1 MMYRTPETPSIERP
15 WYARRKRLLWIGFG
29 VFSLLA
35 LLVLAGLLYV
45 RTGRLNRYISSQVV
59 EALGSYG
66 LRVEIGNFNISWG
79 IQTAKIGDIKI
90 YNQQTGQ
97 LIATV
102 DRAEMKVQIRE
113 PFALQ
118 LRREIIFKR
127 LELTNPKLRIDV
139 DEQGHSNLQGLHQAP
154 PQAPSRLRFDFSS
167 LIVALSGGEA
177 HINDRSRKI
186 EGDLGNLEINAQP
199 LPEGET
205 VRGRLTTRGGRL
217 SYEGREISLEGL
229 DLLAT
234 GGPSG
239 AQIEQF
245 ALRTPVMQAS
255 ASGRI
260 DEWKAPRYNFE
271 LHSQVAL
278 EEIER
283 ILQPQAGLRGA
294 ATVDAKIEGV
304 EEAYKIN
311 GKLSSDDLAAYDARI
326 KGALAQGQVEGEG
339 SRYKVAADLGS
350 NEIVASG
357 TQIREVK
364 IEGIKAE
371 DDGAKIGFETR
382 RAYAQMAVGQGARL
396 IDLSAVTIRG
406 ESSRGRIR
414 ASAPQATVDKIEL
427 EQGRISGISLKTID
441 AELEHGRYR
450 ATGRLAVKDG
460 VVSGAS
466 VGPIEGDLVA
476 DKGAVS
482 LNQFKASIFGGN
494 VSGDVAMN
502 LERGGDSRLKA
513 TFDNLKSDDVFAV
526 ASTNHAPLA
535 GHFGGTAEMSW
546 PGMDLMAASGAVNV
560 HLKAETTR
568 TVDAIPVTGDV
579 SLRARGGVF
588 DLEQFLLNTDSSQVK
603 ATGQLSRD
611 GTSDLRFSLT
621 SKNAEQLQTIAY
633 SIEEVRKSVEAFE
646 PQILGDFKFEGRL
659 QGPLKDPTLEGDL
672 NVSNVLLH
680 DEPLGAISGHLLFS
694 STEVKFENG
703 ALVAAQGGS
712 AKFTYSAP
720 RDARA
725 AEGRLDAMVERIS
738 GDTLIAAAGLP
749 VGQKFFSGDLSGEAH
764 LTGLPGAPKGTA
776 TINLINGTIS
786 GQTAEL
792 AVASLVFDGNSMR
805 LNRAEVRLPQ
815 GRLTADGDMDLN
827 SYAFQ
832 VKGRV
837 ENLDLAALANAAEAA
852 NLSVSGT
859 VNADI
864 QASGNAKD
872 IEQLNLQGAAQGQN
886 VMINGRQAGQLSL
899 TARTGQNGRLDV
911 DLITGIAG
919 KPQSAH
925 GSIELRKPGRPVEV
939 SADLTEMDLA
949 PLLAVFAPN
958 LSSSVVGNI
967 GGKLRG
973 AGPTVNDKGEATING
988 LKGSLSL
995 ASISL
1000 EVSGRQVTVQ
1010 TPMTV
1015 TMNGPEL
1022 TLERTR
1028 VTGDGL
1034 DLSLGGTLGIS
1045 EEAKLNFAINGTAD
1059 LEAIGRLNPDYL
1071 MGGKAKVDVQL
1082 TGPANAPQLGGE
1094 IRLDEVSF
1102 STLNP
1107 QYNLEHGDG
1116 RIVMAGDK
1124 VTLEN
1129 FTATANDGM
1138 LKANGV
1144 LTLDRLQPKEWR
1156 LDASTTYTIVYYQG
1170 AQITLY
1176 GDVTLNGNPQGQSL
1190 TGSITVPQAE
1200 YVSNFDLERLKS
1212 SGGNLSFDSG
1222 FGGGGYSMPRTNLDI
1237 KIEANDSL
1245 LIRNEQV
1252 NTVGSASLTI
1262 AGTLADPF
1270 VTGRA
1275 TFEGGTIKFRSQ
1287 RYEITAGTIDFP
1299 PGPAISPL
1307 VNFLAEGDVSG
1318 YHVYVGLT
1326 GPVNDPDVTMRSEPE
1341 LPQSEVLSLVT
1352 TGRADS
1358 DTLGSED
1365 LVRSGVGTAASL
1377 LTQEF
1382 ISKPTESLLGLSRFQ
1397 IDPVLRPNSNP
1408 AARLTIGRQ
1417 LARNLAFTYSTNVG
1431 TEQDRTAL
1439 TEYTLTNRF
1448 SGIASYTQGGSST
1461 RGGNRDSDFTI
1472 EFRARRRFSL
1482 GFESTDSLA
1491 SNPLRAATARPKRE
1505 REALPHA
1512 EVSILKPD
1520 VVKLSDKRLRELLPV
1535 AKEGFSRP
1543 LARLGERNLTNY
1555 LQEHGYFFATVR
1567 SRCQP
1572 ILCNG
1577 PDLTVFYDVEP
1588 GQRLD
1593 LEKIRL
1599 DGTERI
1605 SLGDVSGEF
1614 QTQTKSMVGSIPFLK
1629 NLPLIGGLAR
1639 GVTSNDLLQH
1649 DSEGVRRHLVNLG
1662 FRSARVAP
1670 RLAFSPESEDLT
1682 VIFNVEEGPCSTISD
1697 VMFRGNSVLTVDE
1710 LRKAAPI
1717 KDSEAFSPTLIRSG
1731 LANIKKLYADQ
1742 GYLDAVVSTEVV
1754 DLPNDHVRLI
1764 YSVEEGS
1771 KNVASEVVISGL
1783 TKTREDSI
1791 RRFLAF
1797 GAGDTLTPD
1806 LIRRTQRDLYA
1817 TGAFRE
1823 ITIRT
1828 ESKPGDDESARRVS
1842 VGVTEAK
1849 PLLFVY
1855 GLGYSTDEG
1864 ARGLAQVTN
1873 TNLFGRVNSASIRM
1887 RGSRREQLAQ
1897 FSYTDLRP
1905 FGTKWATTLSTFY
1918 DRNTNLQT
1926 IQRKQLVDGKAQTEA
1941 TQSYGINRLA
1951 AFIQTER
1958 KLSEQSSLRFR
1969 YSFENARLSNAQ
1981 NVPIGEIGRN
1991 DRSIR
1996 LGSFSVGFTR
2006 DTRDSALT
2014 PTSGQLLSAEHS
2026 VATRIFGGNEA
2037 FNRFFGTYQTYNTF
2051 APSTP
2056 IIRDSTFAFS
2066 ARIGLA
2072 APFRVP
2078 TTNTLDDKLL
2088 PISERFFA
2096 GGATTLRGFRF
2107 EQAGPQ
2113 IILEGTRPGELPAL
2127 VPRGGNALTIFNFE
2141 LRYPLT
2147 RRVRLAPFYDV
2158 GNVFPLVRDIRFKDM
2173 SNTVGLGLRFNTPIG
2188 PVGVDYGYLLNPPSY
2203 LTQGGAT
2210 LRRPHGVIH
2219 IRIGQS
2225 F

>member
-1 MMYRTPETPSIERP
+1 MIDRTQETPSIQQP
-15 WYARRKRLLWIGFG
+15 WYARRKRLIWIGFS

-35 LLVLAGLLYV
+35 LFVLACLIYV
-45 RTGRLNRYISSQVV
+45 RTGRLNRYISGQVV
-59 EALGSYG
+59 EALGDYG

-79 IQTAKIGDIKI
+79 FQTAKIGDIKI

-102 DRAEMKVQIRE
+102 ERAEMKVQIRE

-118 LRREIIFKR
+118 LRRELIFKR
-127 LELTNPKLRIDV
+127 LELTNLNLRIDV
-139 DEQGHSNLQGLHQAP
+139 DEQGRSNLRGLHQAP
-154 PQAPSRLRFDFSS
+154 PQAPSRLGFDFSS
-167 LIVALSGGEA
+167 LIVALSGAEA

-186 EGDLGNLEINAQP
+186 EGDLGNIELNARP

-205 VRGRLTTRGGRL
+205 VRGRLTTHDGRL
-217 SYEGREISLEGL
+217 SYEGREISLESL
-229 DLLAT
+229 ELLVT
-234 GGPSG
+234 GGEAG

-245 ALRTPVMQAS
+245 AIRTPVMKAS

-260 DEWKAPRYNFE
+260 DDWKAPRYNFSLE
-271 LHSQVAL
+271 SQVAL

-283 ILQPQAGLRGA
+283 ILEPQAGLRGA

-304 EEAYKIN
+304 EKAYKIN
-311 GKLSSDDLAAYDARI
+311 AKLSSDDLAAYGDRI
-326 KGALAQGQVEGEG
+326 KSVSGAGQVEGEG
-339 SRYKVAADLGS
+339 SRYKVAADLSS
-350 NEIVASG
+350 NEIVARG
-357 TQIREVK
+357 AQIHGVK

-371 DDGAKIGFETR
+371 GDGAKIGFETR
-382 RAYAQMAVGQGARL
+382 RAYARTVVGQGARF
-396 IDLSAVTIRG
+396 IDLSADAIRG
-406 ESSRGRIR
+406 ESSGGRIR
-414 ASAPQATVDKIEL
+414 ASAPQATADKVEL
-427 EQGRISGISLKTID
+427 AQGQISGISLKTID
-441 AELEHGRYR
+441 AELERGRYR

-460 VVSGAS
+460 VISGAS

-476 DKGAVS
+476 DNESVS
-482 LNQFKASIFGGN
+482 LNKFKASLFGGN
-494 VSGDVAMN
+494 ASGDVAVN

-513 TFDNLKSDDVFAV
+513 TFDNLKTDDVFAV
-526 ASTNHAPLA
+526 ASTNRAPLA
-535 GHFGGTAEMSW
+535 GRFGGAAEMSW
-546 PGMDLMAASGAVNV
+546 PGIDFMAASGAVNI
-560 HLKAETTR
+560 HLKAETTQ

-579 SLRARGGVF
+579 NLRARDGVF
-588 DLEQFLLNTDSSQVK
+588 DVEQFLLNTDASQVK
-603 ATGQLSRD
+603 AAGRFSRD

-621 SKNAEQLQTIAY
+621 SQNAEQLQTIAY

-659 QGPLKDPTLEGDL
+659 QGPFKAPTLEGDL
-672 NVSNVLLH
+672 NASKVLLH
-680 DEPLGAISGHLLFS
+680 DELLGAVSGHLLLS
-694 STEVKFENG
+694 PTEVKFENG
-703 ALVAAQGGS
+703 ALAAANGGS

-725 AEGRLDAMVERIS
+725 AEGRLDAAVERIS
-738 GDTLIAAAGLP
+738 GDTVIAAAGLP
-749 VGQKFFSGDLSGEAH
+749 IGQKFFSGDIAGEAH

-792 AVASLVFDGNSMR
+792 AAASLVFDGNSMR
-805 LNRAEVRLPQ
+805 LNRAEVRLPK

-837 ENLDLAALANAAEAA
+837 ENFDLAALANAAEAA
-852 NLSVSGT
+852 NLAVTGT

-872 IEQLNLQGAAQGQN
+872 IEQLNLQSAAQGQN
-886 VMINGRQAGQLSL
+886 VTINGRQAGQLSL
-899 TARTGQNGRLDV
+899 TARTGQSGRLDV
-911 DLITGIAG
+911 DLITGITG

-925 GSIELRKPGRPVEV
+925 GSIELRKPGRPVEA
-939 SADLTEMDLA
+939 SADLTDLDLA
-949 PLLAVFAPN
+949 PLLAAFAPN

-967 GGKLRG
+967 GGKLRLT
-973 AGPTVNDKGEATING
+973 GPTVNDKGEATING

-1000 EVSGRQVTVQ
+1000 EVSGRQVTIQ

-1015 TMNGPEL
+1015 TMIGPEL

-1028 VTGDGL
+1028 ITGDGI

-1045 EEAKLNFAINGTAD
+1045 EEAKLNFAVNGTAD
-1059 LEAIGRLNPDYL
+1059 LEAIGRLNLDYF
-1071 MGGKAKVDVQL
+1071 MGGKATVDVRL
-1082 TGPANAPQLGGE
+1082 TGSASSPQLGGE

-1102 STLNP
+1102 STLDL

-1138 LKANGV
+1138 LKAKGV

-1176 GDVTLNGNPQGQSL
+1176 GDVTLSGNPQGQSL

-1200 YVSNFDLERLKS
+1200 YVSNFDLERLTS

-1222 FGGGGYSMPRTNLDI
+1222 FGGGGSSLPRTNLDI
-1237 KIEANDSL
+1237 RVEANDSL

-1262 AGTLADPF
+1262 AGTLADPY
-1270 VTGRA
+1270 VIGRA

-1326 GPVNDPDVTMRSEPE
+1326 GPADDMDVTMRSEPE
-1341 LPQSEVLSLVT
+1341 LPRSEVISLVT

-1377 LTQEF
+1377 LTKEF

-1431 TEQDRTAL
+1431 SEQDRTAL

-1448 SGIASYTQGGSST
+1448 SGIASYTQGGTST
-1461 RGGNRDSDFTI
+1461 RGGNKDSDFTL
-1472 EFRARRRFSL
+1472 EFRARKRFSL
-1482 GFESTDSLA
+1482 GFEATDPESR
-1491 SNPLRAATARPKRE
+1491 RAAAAPPRRE
-1505 REALPHA
+1505 REPLPHA
-1512 EVSILKPD
+1512 EVSIVKPEGL
-1520 VVKLSDKRLRELLPV
+1520 KLSDKRLRELVPV
-1535 AKEGFSRP
+1535 VKEGFSMP

-1555 LQEHGYFFATVR
+1555 LQENGYFFATAR

-1572 ILCNG
+1572 IVCSG
-1577 PDLTVFYDVEP
+1577 PDLKVFYDIEP

-1593 LEKIRL
+1593 LERIRL
-1599 DGTERI
+1599 EGTELI
-1605 SLGDVSGEF
+1605 SLGAVSGEF
-1614 QTQTKSMVGSIPFLK
+1614 QTQAKSEFGSIPFLK
-1629 NLPLIGGLAR
+1629 NLPLVGGLAR
-1639 GVTSNDLLQH
+1639 GVTSNDRLAN
-1649 DSEGVRRHLVNLG
+1649 DSEVVRRHMADLG
-1662 FRSARVAP
+1662 FRSARVAS

-1682 VIFNVEEGPCSTISD
+1682 VIFNVEEGPRSTITD
-1697 VMFRGNSVLTVDE
+1697 VMFRGNSVLSAAE

-1717 KDSEAFSPTLIRSG
+1717 MDSEAFSSTLIRSG
-1731 LANIKKLYADQ
+1731 VANIKKLYAEQ
-1742 GYLDAVVSTEVV
+1742 GYLDAAVSAEVV

-1764 YSVEEGS
+1764 YSVEEGAR
-1771 KNVASEVVISGL
+1771 NVASEIVISGQ
-1783 TKTREDSI
+1783 TRTREDSI

-1849 PLLFVY
+1849 PLLFTY

-1864 ARGLAQVTN
+1864 ARGLAQLSD

-1887 RGSRREQLAQ
+1887 RASRREQLAQ

-1926 IQRKQLVDGKAQTEA
+1926 IQRKRFVDGEVQTED
-1941 TQSYGINRLA
+1941 TQSYGINRFA
-1951 AFIQTER
+1951 AFIQTE
-1958 KLSEQSSLRFR
+1958 
-1969 YSFENARLSNAQ
+1969 
-1981 NVPIGEIGRN
+1981 P
-1991 DRSIR
+1991 
-1996 LGSFSVGFTR
+1996 
-2006 DTRDSALT
+2006 
-2014 PTSGQLLSAEHS
+2014 
-2026 VATRIFGGNEA
+2026 
-2037 FNRFFGTYQTYNTF
+2037 
-2051 APSTP
+2051 
-2056 IIRDSTFAFS
+2056 
-2066 ARIGLA
+2066 
-2072 APFRVP
+2072 
-2078 TTNTLDDKLL
+2078 
-2088 PISERFFA
+2088 
-2096 GGATTLRGFRF
+2096 
-2107 EQAGPQ
+2107 
-2113 IILEGTRPGELPAL
+2113 
-2127 VPRGGNALTIFNFE
+2127 
-2141 LRYPLT
+2141 
-2147 RRVRLAPFYDV
+2147 
-2158 GNVFPLVRDIRFKDM
+2158 
-2173 SNTVGLGLRFNTPIG
+2173 
-2188 PVGVDYGYLLNPPSY
+2188 
-2203 LTQGGAT
+2203 
-2210 LRRPHGVIH
+2210 
-2219 IRIGQS
+2219 
-2225 F
+2225 